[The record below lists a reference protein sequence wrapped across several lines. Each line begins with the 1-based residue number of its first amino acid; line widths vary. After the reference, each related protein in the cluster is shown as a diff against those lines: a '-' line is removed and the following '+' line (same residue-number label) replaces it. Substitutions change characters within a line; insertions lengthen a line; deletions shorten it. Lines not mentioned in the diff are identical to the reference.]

1 MHRFIFLF
9 LFLTFHSL
17 AEQLPPCKG
26 DYWTNCFGE
35 NSTNEGTFT
44 VEILA
49 EAWAK
54 CLDEGL

>member
-26 DYWTNCFGE
+26 DCWTNGSSGQWV
-35 NSTNEGTFT
+35 NPD
-44 VEILA
+44 EILA